1 MSRSKHS
8 YDGKIR
14 STFKNDHKKSTQQ
27 AFRCVF
33 CRRMIS
39 VLALGTQ
46 HRNHC
51 PNCLWSK
58 HVDNSSGD
66 RLADCQGK
74 MEPISVWVK
83 GNAEWALVHRCTS
96 CSVVKT
102 NRIAGDD
109 NEFVLMSLASKPIA
123 QPPFPLEQL

>member
-8 YDGKIR
+8 YEGRVKH
-14 STFKNDHKKSTQQ
+14 SAKNQQ
-27 AFRCVF
+27 SQSSFRCIN
-33 CRRMIS
+33 CKSMIDTF
-39 VLALGTQ
+39 ALGTD

-58 HVDNSSGD
+58 HVDIKSGD
-66 RLADCQGK
+66 RNASCQGK

-83 GNAEWALVHRCTS
+83 NDTEWALVHRCRACATLKS
-96 CSVVKT
+96 

-109 NEFVLMSLASKPIA
+109 NEYVLMSLASKPIA
-123 QPPFPLEQL
+123 LPPFPLDRLP